1 MKIQIGKLSFTRVHF
16 LFLLIGSVA
25 FLINL
30 IFFSIFNNFLP
41 AYLASFFCFFVAV
54 TFNFFMH
61 GRFLWKLPPSFKKFY
76 IFISGYS
83 IGLFL
88 NVIFVYFFVSFFP
101 NALHAQII
109 GISLGVIFNFFSS
122 KFSYT
127 GKIKGKIK
135 ESA

>member
-1 MKIQIGKLSFTRVHF
+1 MKIQIGKLSFTRIHF

-25 FLINL
+25 FIINL

-61 GRFLWKLPPSFKKFY
+61 GIFLWKLPPSFKKFY
-76 IFISGYS
+76 LFISGYS

-88 NVIFVYFFVSFFP
+88 NVIFVYFFVSFFS

-109 GISLGVIFNFFSS
+109 GGALGVIFNFFSS

-135 ESA
+135 EST